1 MFKCLNNMS
10 EEQNI
15 EGVINQE
22 DLNRQAESTVKVSDV
37 EKVSSGIDKELYKS
51 EEKKVEQAIEKSGEK
66 LKAKTSTSSDDN
78 TDDQSVD
85 IRDIE
90 KNIDEMKK
98 LDVDEQVE
106 HLVQVAIHKDPI
118 LAIGIAKHLNDNY
131 LLDELHSD
139 LTEDKIRDILD
150 QKGLL

>member
-1 MFKCLNNMS
+1 MPL
-10 EEQNI
+10 EETI
-15 EGVINQE
+15 SQE
-22 DLNRQAESTVKVSDV
+22 DLNKQAESPAEVSSV
-37 EKVSSGIDKELYKS
+37 EKASGGVDKELYKS
-51 EEKKVEQAIEKSGEK
+51 EEKKAEQAIEKSGEK
-66 LKAKTSTSSDDN
+66 LKAQTSTSSDDD

-85 IRDIE
+85 IRDVE

-98 LDVDEQVE
+98 LDVDEQIE
-106 HLVQVAIHKDPI
+106 HLVQVAIHKDPV

-131 LLDELHSD
+131 ILDELHSD

>member
-1 MFKCLNNMS
+1 MPP
-10 EEQNI
+10 EETI
-15 EGVINQE
+15 SQE
-22 DLNRQAESTVKVSDV
+22 DLNKQAESPAEVSSV
-37 EKVSSGIDKELYKS
+37 EKISSRVDKEFYKS
-51 EEKKVEQAIEKSGEK
+51 EEKKAEQAIEKSGEK
-66 LKAKTSTSSDDN
+66 LRAQTSTSSDDD
-78 TDDQSVD
+78 TDDQLVD
-85 IRDIE
+85 ICDVE

-106 HLVQVAIHKDPI
+106 HLVQVAIHKDPV

-131 LLDELHSD
+131 ILDELHSD

>member
-1 MFKCLNNMS
+1 MS
-10 EEQNI
+10 EERI
-15 EGVINQE
+15 AEETISQE
-22 DLNRQAESTVKVSDV
+22 DLNKQAESPVEVDSV
-37 EKVSSGIDKELYKS
+37 EKVRSGINKELYKA
-51 EEKKVEQAIEKSGEK
+51 EEKKAEQAIEKSGEK
-66 LKAKTSTSSDDN
+66 LRAQTSTSSNND

-85 IRDIE
+85 IRDVE

-98 LDVDEQVE
+98 LDVSEQVE

-131 LLDELHSD
+131 ILDRLHSD

-150 QKGLL
+150 EKGLL

>member
-1 MFKCLNNMS
+1 MPL
-10 EEQNI
+10 EETI
-15 EGVINQE
+15 SQE
-22 DLNRQAESTVKVSDV
+22 DLNRQAESPVEVSDT
-37 EKVSSGIDKELYKS
+37 EKVSGGVDKELYKS
-51 EEKKVEQAIEKSGEK
+51 EEKKTEQAIEKSGEK
-66 LKAKTSTSSDDN
+66 LKAQTSTSSNDD

-98 LDVDEQVE
+98 LDVGEQVE
-106 HLVQVAIHKDPI
+106 HLVQVAIHKDPV

-131 LLDELHSD
+131 ILDELHSD

>member
-1 MFKCLNNMS
+1 MPSEKTISQEELNKQVESPVEISNT
-10 EEQNI
+10 EQ
-15 EGVINQE
+15 
-22 DLNRQAESTVKVSDV
+22 
-37 EKVSSGIDKELYKS
+37 VSSGVDKKLYKN
-51 EEKKVEQAIEKSGEK
+51 EEKKTEQAIEQSGKK
-66 LKAKTSTSSDDN
+66 LKAHTSSNSDDSD
-78 TDDQSVD
+78 DDQSVD

-98 LDVDEQVE
+98 LDIDEQVE
-106 HLVQVAIHKDPI
+106 HLVQVAVHKDPV

-131 LLDELHSD
+131 ILDELHSD

>member
-1 MFKCLNNMS
+1 MPL
-10 EEQNI
+10 EETI
-15 EGVINQE
+15 SQE
-22 DLNRQAESTVKVSDV
+22 DLNKQAESPAETGKVEQASAGV
-37 EKVSSGIDKELYKS
+37 DKELYKT
-51 EEKKVEQAIEKSGEK
+51 EEKKAEQAIEQSGEK
-66 LKAKTSTSSDDN
+66 LKTQTSISSDDS
-78 TDDQSVD
+78 DEDQSVD

-98 LDVDEQVE
+98 LDVNDQID
-106 HLVQVAIHKDPI
+106 HLVQVAVHKDPV

-131 LLDELHSD
+131 ILDELHSD

>member
-1 MFKCLNNMS
+1 MPL
-10 EEQNI
+10 EETI
-15 EGVINQE
+15 SQE
-22 DLNRQAESTVKVSDV
+22 DLNKQAESPVEISDT
-37 EKVSSGIDKELYKS
+37 EKVSGVVDKELYKS
-51 EEKKVEQAIEKSGEK
+51 EEKKTEQAIEKSGEK
-66 LKAKTSTSSDDN
+66 LKAQTSTSSNND

-85 IRDIE
+85 IRDVE

-98 LDVDEQVE
+98 LDVGEQVE
-106 HLVQVAIHKDPI
+106 HLVQVAIHKDPV

-131 LLDELHSD
+131 ILDELHSD